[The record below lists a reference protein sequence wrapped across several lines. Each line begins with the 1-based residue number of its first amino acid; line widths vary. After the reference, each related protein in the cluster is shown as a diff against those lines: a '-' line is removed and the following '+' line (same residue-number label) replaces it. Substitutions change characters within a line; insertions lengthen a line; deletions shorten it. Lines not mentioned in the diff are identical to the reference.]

1 VPHLARD
8 ITFFHGPAKRR
19 VRQCKAA
26 HGFTNHIFG
35 LSWDPASVTLTVL
48 LVLFFLTFL
57 FLFLALT
64 AQPVQGPT
72 SVPPT
77 AAEAAKMPRIPLP
90 AVFLTRREGPVWAGL
105 MLRGSRAAGRPQSQP
120 PAGTV

>member
-1 VPHLARD
+1 M
-8 ITFFHGPAKRR
+8 HGSTR
-19 VRQCKAA
+19 VHKS
-26 HGFTNHIFG
+26 HFG

-105 MLRGSRAAGRPQSQP
+105 MLRGSRAAGKPQSQP